1 VQSSSI
7 VATILFTD
15 IEGSTRLWEQ
25 EGERMSTALAHH
37 DVFARDAVTRN
48 RGVIVKTTGDGMYAA
63 FEDPLDA
70 LNATLTLQQSLVDP
84 SATNGVPLRVR
95 CGLHTGVVEH
105 RNNDYFGTPVNRT
118 ARVMSVAHGGQVLL
132 SQAVVD
138 DIRERLPAE
147 VTLRDLGSVRL
158 KDLATP
164 EHVYQ
169 VVHPGLRHDFPALR
183 SLEATPNNLPQQLT
197 SFIGREREV
206 AEAEELLKTTRLLTL
221 LGMGGLGK
229 TRLSLQ
235 IAADLMDAYPDGVW
249 FVDLA
254 PIRDASLVP
263 SVTAQVL
270 GLQEEL
276 GRPLTQTLCAHLK
289 QRKTFLIL
297 DNCEHLVNPC
307 ATLANA
313 LLRAAPDVRII
324 ATSREALRVPGEQ
337 TYPVLP
343 LAVPDRAA
351 SVETLSRSEAVQL
364 FMDRAQLQKPGF
376 ALNEKEA
383 PAVAE
388 LCARLEGIPLAMEL
402 AAARMRSLSVQEINK
417 RLSDRYKLLTGGGR
431 VLLERQQ
438 TLRALVAWSY
448 DMLQESEQI
457 FFDRLGVFVGGF
469 ELDAAEVVCGAE
481 PLTPQDVLD
490 LLSSLVDKSLVMV
503 DDGQEGSRYRM
514 LETLREYARECL
526 VKRGEL
532 AATAVRHCD
541 HFLLLTKTAQD
552 KLRGPEQPEWT
563 RRIEAE
569 LDNLRAAIALALEG
583 GTDPILAVK
592 FEVRLLGFWMLRG
605 YSTEGRKNVR
615 AALALPAVQA
625 SDIAHA
631 HALYVG
637 AALADNQGDH
647 VEALRMLEACLVLR
661 RGLVNLFDIA
671 ATLSTLSLVRLH
683 AGDASSAR
691 DGEQEA
697 LQIFRQIGDR
707 VGEAIGLLHL
717 GEICAYVAD
726 DTSARQ
732 HLEQCLKI
740 ARDVDSRE
748 IEAECERM
756 LGELALEAGD
766 LPAARAQ
773 FAQSLEVCREA
784 GDKRNEATAV
794 WWMGR
799 ADLAGGDTDSARAKL
814 GEALR
819 AFRAFEMNT
828 ELVSCIEDHARLLQS
843 VGIAGDAVRLHAAA
857 AAYRDRFKLSRPPR
871 SEQRWRA
878 SAAAAREL
886 AGDAAFDAAWLD
898 GQGWTLMEASERA
911 LAPAAATPVA
921 A

>member
-1 VQSSSI
+1 VSSS
-7 VATILFTD
+7 VTTILFTD

-25 EGERMSTALAHH
+25 EGERMAAALAQH
-37 DVFARDAVTRN
+37 DARARAAVAAN
-48 RGVIVKTTGDGMYAA
+48 HGIIVKTTGDGLFAA
-63 FEDPLDA
+63 FPDPMDA
-70 LNATLTLQQSLVDP
+70 VNATVAFQRSLVDP
-84 SATNGVPLRVR
+84 AVTNGIPIRVR
-95 CGLHTGVVEH
+95 CGLHLGVVQ
-105 RNNDYFGTPVNRT
+105 RRDNDYFGTPVNRT

-132 SQAVVD
+132 SQAVFD
-138 DIRERLPAE
+138 DVRERLPAD

-169 VVHPGLRHDFPALR
+169 VVHPDLRQDFPALR

-197 SFIGREREV
+197 SFIGREHEV
-206 AEAEELLKTTRLLTL
+206 TEATELLKTARLLTL
-221 LGMGGLGK
+221 VGMGGLGK

-235 IAADLMDAYPDGVW
+235 IAADMMDAYPDGVW

-270 GLQEEL
+270 GLQEEP

-297 DNCEHLVNPC
+297 DNCEHLVSPC

-324 ATSREALRVPGEQ
+324 ATTREALRVPGEQ

-343 LAVPDRAA
+343 LAVPDRTA

-376 ALNEKEA
+376 TLSEKEA

-402 AAARMRSLSVQEINK
+402 AAARMRSLSIQEINK

-469 ELDAAEVVCGAE
+469 ELEAAEAVCGAE
-481 PLTPQDVLD
+481 PLTPEDILD
-490 LLSSLVDKSLVMV
+490 LLTSLVDKSLVMV
-503 DDGQEGSRYRM
+503 EEGESGSRYRM
-514 LETLREYARECL
+514 LETLREYASECL

-532 AATAVRHCD
+532 AATAARHCD
-541 HFLLLTKTAQD
+541 HFLLLAKAGNPGLQ
-552 KLRGPEQPEWT
+552 GPKQAEWT
-563 RRIEAE
+563 RRLEVE
-569 LDNLRAAIALALEG
+569 LDNLRAAITLALEG
-583 GTDPILAVK
+583 GVDPILAVK
-592 FEVRLLGFWMLRG
+592 FEVALMGFRILRG

-615 AALALPAVQA
+615 AALSLPAVQA

-637 AALADNQGDH
+637 ATLADSQGNH
-647 VEALRMLEACLVLR
+647 AEALRMLEACLVLR

-691 DGEQEA
+691 DSEKEA

-726 DTSARQ
+726 DTAARQ

-748 IEAECERM
+748 LEAECERM
-756 LGELALEAGD
+756 LGELALEVGD
-766 LPAARAQ
+766 LPAARAR

-784 GDKRNEATAV
+784 GDKRNEATALWCV
-794 WWMGR
+794 GK
-799 ADLAGGDTDSARAKL
+799 ADLAGGDTDSARVNL
-814 GEALR
+814 GQALR

-828 ELVSCIEDHARLLQS
+828 ELISCLEDHARLLQS
-843 VGIAGDAVRLHAAA
+843 VGTADDAVRLYAAA
-857 AAYRDRFKLSRPPR
+857 AAFRDRFTLSRPPR
-871 SEQRWRA
+871 REQRWREN
-878 SAAAAREL
+878 AAAAREI
-886 AGDAAFDAAWLD
+886 AGDAAFDAAWLE
-898 GQGWTLMEASERA
+898 GQGWTLIEASERA
-911 LAPAAATPVA
+911 LASTAAAPVTA
-921 A
+921 